1 MSTPL
6 ERAEE
11 AMQEAQQELK
21 DAKTAYTED
30 FKRKHPSASEVDLL
44 EYLESKLKTLNDNL
58 QRKEES
64 YNLLLRQLPQQGIGM
79 EANGRRKS
87 KCWLGKS
94 YCTVRRDF

>member
-1 MSTPL
+1 MNKAQKKL
-6 ERAEE
+6 EE
-11 AMQEAQQELK
+11 AEARFTAAWKRRNGEELTEQYDQEFETNALLK
-21 DAKTAYTED
+21 
-30 FKRKHPSASEVDLL
+30 R
-44 EYLESKLKTLNDNL
+44 LNDNL
-58 QRKEES
+58 KRKEES

>member
-6 ERAEE
+6 ARAEE
-11 AMQEAQQELK
+11 AMNKAQKKLEEAEARFTTWKTTNPGYSRTNEDYLELK
-21 DAKTAYTED
+21 EEYDKAY
-30 FKRKHPSASEVDLL
+30 
-44 EYLESKLKTLNDNL
+44 DNL
-58 QRKEES
+58 KRKEES